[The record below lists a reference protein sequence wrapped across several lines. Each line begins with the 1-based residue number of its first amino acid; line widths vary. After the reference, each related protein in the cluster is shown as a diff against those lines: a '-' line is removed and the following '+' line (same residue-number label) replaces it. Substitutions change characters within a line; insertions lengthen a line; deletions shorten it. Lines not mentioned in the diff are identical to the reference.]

1 MEQQAPNRSF
11 RLRDFTV
18 EDIPHETMIHNRT
31 YPDEPVTVE
40 MVEHWERTYP
50 QDNPRLRYVV
60 EWEDDQVVASGSCMH
75 PIGMTTPGAYWVDV
89 MVHPDFRHRGI
100 GQALLAAVEPFG
112 WSQGAARLWA
122 NCREDSAESIAF
134 AQSAGYTNIG
144 IRFESALDLDAF
156 DETPFAHAFQRIA
169 QAGYTIT
176 THAAERAVHPDADQR
191 LFELYRQALADVPF
205 PGGAR
210 IEPVF
215 ETWRTWMLEG
225 PATDPAAIF
234 LAKRNDE
241 LVGLT
246 ALELLVDGPAITGST
261 GVLRKHRGRG
271 LGMALKLASFR
282 FMQERGYHE
291 TRAHNDTANPP
302 ILQLNAKLGYR
313 RLPGWLAWEKM
324 RALSA

>member
-1 MEQQAPNRSF
+1 MNQQGSGRPF

-18 EDIPHETMIHNRT
+18 EDIPYEVAILNRT
-31 YPDEPVTVE
+31 YPDEPMTVE

-60 EWEDDQVVASGSCMH
+60 EWEDGQVVAFGSCIH
-75 PIGMTTPGAYWVDV
+75 PIGMSTPGAYWVEV
-89 MVHPDFRHRGI
+89 MVHPDFRHRGV

-112 WSQGAARLWA
+112 WAQGAGRLWA
-122 NCREDSAESIAF
+122 NCREDSAESIRF
-134 AQSAGYTNIG
+134 AEYAGYSNIG
-144 IRFESALDLDAF
+144 IRFESALDLETF
-156 DETPFAHAFQRIA
+156 DETPFVGAFDRMA

-176 THAAERAVHPDADQR
+176 THAAERGRHADADQR
-191 LFELYRQALADVPF
+191 LFELFSQAMADVPF

-215 ETWRTWMLEG
+215 ETWRTFILEG
-225 PATDPAAIF
+225 PTIDPAAIF
-234 LAKRNDE
+234 LAKRGDE

-261 GVLRKHRGRG
+261 GVLREHRGQG
-271 LGMALKLASFR
+271 IAMALKLESFR
-282 FMQERGYHE
+282 FMKQRGYRE

-302 ILQLNAKLGYR
+302 ILELNAKLGYR

-324 RALSA
+324 RAETV

>member
-1 MEQQAPNRSF
+1 MEQQIPSRPF
-11 RLRDFTV
+11 RLRDFRV
-18 EDIPHETMIHNRT
+18 EDIPHEAAIHNCT

-50 QDNPRLRYVV
+50 QDNPRLRYAA
-60 EWEDDQVVASGSCMH
+60 EWDDGQMVAVGSCTH

-100 GQALLAAVEPFG
+100 GQVLLAAVEPFG
-112 WSQGAARLWA
+112 WAQGAERLWA
-122 NCREDSAESIAF
+122 SCREDSAESISF
-134 AQSAGYTNIG
+134 AEQAGYTNIG
-144 IRFESALDLDAF
+144 IRFESALDLEVF
-156 DETPFAHAFQRIA
+156 DETPFTAAFDRIA

-176 THAAERAVHPDADQR
+176 THLAERDLHPDADQR
-191 LFELYRQALADVPF
+191 LFELYKLALADVPF

-225 PATDPAAIF
+225 PATDPVAIF
-234 LAKRNDE
+234 LAKRDDE

-246 ALELLVDGPAITGST
+246 TLELLVDGPAITGAT
-261 GVLRKHRGRG
+261 GVLREHRGRG
-271 LGMALKLASFR
+271 IGMALKLASFR
-282 FMQERGYHE
+282 FMKERGYRE

-302 ILQLNAKLGYR
+302 ILELNAKLGYR
-313 RLPGWLAWEKM
+313 RLPGWLAWEKLP
-324 RALSA
+324 APSV